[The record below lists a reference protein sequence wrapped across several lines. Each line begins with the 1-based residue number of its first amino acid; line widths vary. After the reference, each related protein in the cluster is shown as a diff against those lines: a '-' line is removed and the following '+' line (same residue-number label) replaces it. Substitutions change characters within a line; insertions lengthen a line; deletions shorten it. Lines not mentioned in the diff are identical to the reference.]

1 MGINRIIIKSNE
13 EGGINF
19 DFDFTK
25 SSIIKVDWNIKYP
38 FVASIPEF
46 IYLNSLLHLLMYPN
60 SAFYDSYIPVLK
72 YVFVEIYYDEKKY
85 QFSLNKKGEFF
96 HEALFKI
103 KNNDLQLLHLYPFE
117 DQDGF
122 ISEEW
127 TFRKISSY
135 EIESILENTI
145 YMDDNRDFTS
155 YKKLSEKSIER
166 IKKLVVYFGFDDID
180 DVVFYSGQF
189 SHFHHK
195 VGSLSFETESHG
207 LKDLIHLLI
216 CVEGYDTI
224 ITPSLGYYHPNL
236 REAIEEYLG
245 KSGKHIIYAQ

>member
-1 MGINRIIIKSNE
+1 MGINRIIIKNRE
-13 EGGINF
+13 INF

-25 SSIIKVDWNIKYP
+25 SQVIKVNWDPKYY
-38 FVASIPEF
+38 FIASIPEF
-46 IYLNSLLHLLMYPN
+46 IYLNSLLHLLKYPN
-60 SAFYDSYIPVLK
+60 SAFYDACIPVLK
-72 YVFVEIYYDEKKY
+72 DVFVEIYYDEKKY
-85 QFSLNKKGEFF
+85 QFSLNEKGEFF
-96 HEALFKI
+96 HEALFEI
-103 KNNDLQLLHLYPFE
+103 ENSGLQLLHLYPFE
-117 DQDGF
+117 DQDIF
-122 ISEEW
+122 ISEAW

-135 EIESILENTI
+135 EIESILESMI
-145 YMDDNRDFTS
+145 YMDYNRDFMS
-155 YKKLSEKSIER
+155 YKRLSEKSIEK
-166 IKKLVVYFGFDDID
+166 IKRLVVYFGFDDID

-195 VGSLSFETESHG
+195 VGSFSFETESHG

-236 REAIEEYLG
+236 REAIEEYLR